1 MDQFLNYA
9 LYSAIGLFSG
19 FMSGMLGIGGGS
31 LRVPLLNLAGMPLIS
46 AFGVNLFVIP
56 FSSAIG
62 AITHRKNI
70 EKKIGLYLIIGG
82 SLGSIGGAM
91 LTGVFSKLTLAVI
104 FVAISIFTVFGIY
117 LYKMMPT
124 FSSRLKPGFWN
135 VSIGAAL
142 LNFITGMRGGSGGSL
157 FPPFLKALGLD
168 IHRAIATSL
177 LVTIFT
183 AISGLV
189 VYLGRG
195 DLAVIPALF
204 VTAGSMAGAWAG
216 SKLSLK
222 TKAKRLELLLSV
234 LVILFSFLVVY
245 KALQP
250 F

>member
-9 LYSAIGLFSG
+9 LYAAIGLFSG

-31 LRVPLLNLAGMPLIS
+31 LRVPLLNLAGLPLLS

-91 LTGVFSKLTLAVI
+91 LTGAFSKLALAVI
-104 FVAISIFTVFGIY
+104 FVVISIITVFGIY

-124 FSSRLKPGFWN
+124 LSSRLKPGFWN
-135 VSIGAAL
+135 VFIGAAL
-142 LNFITGMRGGSGGSL
+142 LNFVTGMRGGSGGSL

-204 VTAGSMAGAWAG
+204 VTAGSMAGAWVG

-245 KALQP
+245 KAL
-250 F
+250 

>member
-1 MDQFLNYA
+1 MGQFLNYA
-9 LYSAIGLFSG
+9 LYTAIGLFSG

-31 LRVPLLNLAGMPLIS
+31 LRVPLLNLAGVPLIS

-62 AITHRKNI
+62 AVTHRKNI

-104 FVAISIFTVFGIY
+104 FVVISIITVFGIY
-117 LYKMMPT
+117 LYKMIPT
-124 FSSRLKPGFWN
+124 LSSRLKPGFWN
-135 VSIGAAL
+135 VSIGASL
-142 LNFITGMRGGSGGSL
+142 LNVITGMRGGSGGSL

-189 VYLGRG
+189 VYLSRG
-195 DLAVIPALF
+195 NLAVIPALF
-204 VTAGSMAGAWAG
+204 VTAGSMAGSWAG

-245 KALQP
+245 KAL
-250 F
+250 

>member
-1 MDQFLNYA
+1 MDQLLTNSLYA
-9 LYSAIGLFSG
+9 AIGLFSG

-62 AITHRKNI
+62 ALTHRKNI
-70 EKKIGLYLIIGG
+70 DTKIGLYLIIGG

-91 LTGVFSKLTLAVI
+91 LTGVFSKLALAII
-104 FVAISIFTVFGIY
+104 FVIISIITVFGIY
-117 LYKMMPT
+117 LYKMMPEL
-124 FSSRLKPGFWN
+124 SSKLKPKFLN

-142 LNFITGMRGGSGGSL
+142 LNLITGMRGGSGGSL
-157 FPPFLKALGLD
+157 FPPFIKALGLD
-168 IHRAIATSL
+168 IHKAIATSL

-183 AISGLV
+183 ALSGLA

-195 DLAVIPALF
+195 DLALIPALI
-204 VTAGSMAGAWAG
+204 VTAGSMIGARLG
-216 SKLSLK
+216 SRLSMK
-222 TKAKRLELLLSV
+222 TKAKSLELLLSV
-234 LVILFSFLVVY
+234 LVILFSFVVVY

-250 F
+250 

>member
-91 LTGVFSKLTLAVI
+91 LTGAFSKLALAVI
-104 FVAISIFTVFGIY
+104 FVVISIITVFGIY

-124 FSSRLKPGFWN
+124 LSSRLKPGFWN
-135 VSIGAAL
+135 VSIGATL

-245 KALQP
+245 KAL
-250 F
+250 

>member
-9 LYSAIGLFSG
+9 LYAAIGLFSG

-31 LRVPLLNLAGMPLIS
+31 LRVPLLNLAGLPLLS

-91 LTGVFSKLTLAVI
+91 LTGAFSKLALAVI
-104 FVAISIFTVFGIY
+104 FVVISIITVFGIY

-124 FSSRLKPGFWN
+124 LSSRLKPGFWN

-204 VTAGSMAGAWAG
+204 VTAGSMAGAWVG

-245 KALQP
+245 KAL
-250 F
+250 

>member
-9 LYSAIGLFSG
+9 LYAAIGLFSG

-31 LRVPLLNLAGMPLIS
+31 LRVPLLNLAGLPLLS

-91 LTGVFSKLTLAVI
+91 LTGAFSKLALAVI
-104 FVAISIFTVFGIY
+104 FVVISIITVFGIY

-124 FSSRLKPGFWN
+124 LSSRLKPGFWN

-142 LNFITGMRGGSGGSL
+142 LNFVTGMRGGSGGSL

-204 VTAGSMAGAWAG
+204 VTAGSMAGAWVG

-245 KALQP
+245 KAL
-250 F
+250 

>member
-9 LYSAIGLFSG
+9 LYAAIGLFSG

-31 LRVPLLNLAGMPLIS
+31 LRVPLLNLAGLPLLS

-91 LTGVFSKLTLAVI
+91 LTGAFSKLALAVI
-104 FVAISIFTVFGIY
+104 FVVISIITVFGIY

-124 FSSRLKPGFWN
+124 LSSRLKPGFWN

-245 KALQP
+245 KAL
-250 F
+250 